1 MALFLDS
8 AIADEALSASQLGWV
23 RGITTNPTLLAKSP
37 LPVSLTLEKLASLNY
52 VEIFYQVTSTD
63 FDSAWAESRTAFKLL
78 TNKTVLKIPATQM
91 GFRVAAAFRSEIP
104 VAITG
109 IYHPSQAI
117 VAKEVGA
124 KYAIAYVNRATKLMG
139 DGLSLVRS
147 MAAVVSDSPT
157 EIFAASIK
165 SASEAVAAMEAGA
178 RHLTLPLSVLQ
189 SLAVDELSEQTFAD
203 FRANGCGLIDDNE
216 KAV

>member
-8 AIADEALSASQLGWV
+8 ALIDEAQLASQLGWI

-37 LPVSLTLEKLASLNY
+37 FSVALTLEKLGSFNY
-52 VEIFYQVTSTD
+52 HEVFYQLTSND
-63 FDSAWAESRTAFKLL
+63 FDRALAEAQTAFEIL
-78 TNKTVLKIPATQM
+78 TNKTVLKIPATAV
-91 GFRVAAAFRSEIP
+91 GFRVAASLKDRIP

-109 IYHPSQAI
+109 IYSPTQAL

-124 KYAIAYVNRATKLMG
+124 KYAIAYVNRATRLLG

-147 MAAVVSDSPT
+147 MANVTADSST

-165 SASEAVAAMEAGA
+165 SPAEAVATIEAGA
-178 RHLTLPLSVLQ
+178 RHLTLPLTVLQ
-189 SLAVDELSEQTFAD
+189 SLAVNELSEQTFVEFD
-203 FRANGCGLIDDNE
+203 TNGCGLGD
-216 KAV
+216 